1 MTSVFYRCHYVPAQY
16 SYSGHTYNCY
26 NWEHSRSLPV
36 ADSEQAGSVCRE
48 KNLFFPLILLWYS
61 FILLWLPW
69 LCNYLETVWD
79 AQWRHV
85 KGQACLAN
93 WNQGLPSSNQSQ
105 EKLCA
110 YWVGSGIKL
119 PPQPTLTFA
128 PPIWLTRPSFSPG
141 NNMCLVIRFDPKCL
155 LQPNLI
161 GYDRMWPKIHSQDTC

>member
-1 MTSVFYRCHYVPAQY
+1 MSLHSTPFPDIHITVITAH
-16 SYSGHTYNCY
+16 
-26 NWEHSRSLPV
+26 NWQQSRSLPV

-110 YWVGSGIKL
+110 YWMGSGVKL
-119 PPQPTLTFA
+119 PTLPWPLPHLFDQSDSHLHLVITC
-128 PPIWLTRPSFSPG
+128 P
-141 NNMCLVIRFDPKCL
+141 VIRFVPNGL

-161 GYDRMWPKIHSQDTC
+161 GCDRMWPQIHYQDTC